1 VLFFIISQ
9 PAISPHAFPLKK
21 DHFILSSSNIHHKII
36 LRFFILQILLL
47 AKSEKISNSSN
58 HTASLLWTAIR
69 QGDEKAFE
77 LLYNNTVLPL
87 TNQAYH
93 ILKDRELVKDIL
105 QDVFVSLYI
114 RRQELPADLNIV
126 GYLTNAV
133 KYKVSTHLRDQLSH
147 DAHHVAILQ
156 QEQQAAFSPSF
167 PYEQRELKTRIRESV
182 ETLPEKCR
190 QAFMLNHYGSMSYK
204 DIAQEMGISVKTVEK
219 HIGKAL
225 QVLRKELNKEKMI
238 PIALIVLSTFTDL

>member
-1 VLFFIISQ
+1 MS
-9 PAISPHAFPLKK
+9 
-21 DHFILSSSNIHHKII
+21 
-36 LRFFILQILLL
+36 FFILQILLL
-47 AKSEKISNSSN
+47 AKFANISTSSN
-58 HTASLLWTAIR
+58 HTTSQLWTAIR

-87 TNQAYH
+87 THQAYH

-105 QDVFVSLYI
+105 QDVFVSLYS
-114 RRQELPADLNIV
+114 RRHELPTDLNIV

-133 KYKVSTHLRDQLSH
+133 KYKVSTHLRDQLSR
-147 DAHHVAILQ
+147 DMHHVAILQ
-156 QEQQAAFSPSF
+156 HEQQTAFAHSF
-167 PYEQRELKTRIRESV
+167 PYEQRELKNRIRESID
-182 ETLPEKCR
+182 TLPEKCR

-225 QVLRKELNKEKMI
+225 QVLRKELNEEK
-238 PIALIVLSTFTDL
+238 LILITLILFCELQFL

>member
-1 VLFFIISQ
+1 ML
-9 PAISPHAFPLKK
+9 PNLK
-21 DHFILSSSNIHHKII
+21 
-36 LRFFILQILLL
+36 
-47 AKSEKISNSSN
+47 KISNSSN

-87 TNQAYH
+87 TNQAYN
-93 ILKDRELVKDIL
+93 ILKDKELVKDIL
-105 QDVFVSLYI
+105 QDVFVSLYT
-114 RRQELPADLNIV
+114 RRNELPTDLNIV

-133 KYKVSTHLRDQLSH
+133 KYKVSTHLRDQLSRH
-147 DAHHVAILQ
+147 THHVNMLN
-156 QEQQAAFSPSF
+156 QEQQTAFTQPF
-167 PYEQRELKTRIRESV
+167 PYEQRELKNRIRESID
-182 ETLPEKCR
+182 TLPEKCR

-225 QVLRKELNKEKMI
+225 QVLRRELNEEKLI
-238 PIALIVLSTFTDL
+238 PVALILLSTLPQNL

>member
-1 VLFFIISQ
+1 
-9 PAISPHAFPLKK
+9 
-21 DHFILSSSNIHHKII
+21 
-36 LRFFILQILLL
+36 LRFFILRILLL
-47 AKSEKISNSSN
+47 PNLKKISNSSN

-87 TNQAYH
+87 TNQAYT

-105 QDVFVSLYI
+105 QDVFVSLYT
-114 RRQELPADLNIV
+114 RQHELPADLNIV

-133 KYKVSTHLRDQLSH
+133 KYKVSTHLRDQLSR
-147 DAHHVAILQ
+147 DTHHVAILQ
-156 QEQQAAFSPSF
+156 QEQQAAFSHSF
-167 PYEQRELKTRIRESV
+167 PSEQRELKNRIRESID
-182 ETLPEKCR
+182 TLPEKCR

-225 QVLRKELNKEKMI
+225 QVLRKELNEEKLI
-238 PIALIVLSTFTDL
+238 PIAIILLGTLVGR